1 MKMPFRIKRQRIVL
15 GFAVVL
21 AMTPSFPS
29 VAESLNAQAES
40 MFAGMANFT
49 APQAFKGQAM
59 NTYTAGSMFVRAPNK
74 TYQLLAATAPYLR
87 AGNGCS
93 GIDAFAGSFSH
104 ISADGF
110 KDMLKGITSALP
122 GVLFQLAIK
131 SVEPLLGDT
140 MEWFNS
146 IATMVNRANISSC
159 EAAKMAVY
167 EGYQMMGMATA
178 KNCEQI
184 AWLTGKAPDGAGAR
198 EYCKSTANVNN
209 VMAAADASPDQ
220 SIRDL
225 PPFRGNLV
233 WEALKK
239 MKHLD
244 NADREVIMSVT
255 GTTVYPQSYE
265 DGAKRPDPLAPADLK
280 TSTLLYA
287 EGGACGANK
296 IQVLSCGNDMA
307 SCLVPNYACRDFTP
321 MRKRVAEIM
330 DSLADKISAGDQ
342 SPTETEINFVNN
354 VPVPVYRILAAG
366 GTVNNSAVSESLR
379 AQFNDYVA
387 VEFVHAMMSRVVS
400 EAVNAG
406 LHNAK
411 LHPPQVEQLK
421 SHIDLARDFIRQL
434 NADRQVAAQ
443 KAQVATTII
452 QQVSQLERDLRA
464 SMPQQV
470 RDLLAYSALR

>member
-1 MKMPFRIKRQRIVL
+1 MTLTFTSRRAIVTAGVAL
-15 GFAVVL
+15 VL
-21 AMTPSFPS
+21 AMAPCLPSS
-29 VAESLNAQAES
+29 AESLQDQANS
-40 MFAGMANFT
+40 MFNGMVNTT
-49 APQAFKGQAM
+49 APQAFKGQTM
-59 NTYTAGSMFVRAPNK
+59 NTYTAGSMFVRTPNK
-74 TYQLLAATAPYLR
+74 TYQLLAAQAPYLR
-87 AGNGCS
+87 TGNGCS

-146 IATMVNRANISSC
+146 IQTMVNRANISSC
-159 EAAKMAVY
+159 ESAKMAVY
-167 EGYQMMGMATA
+167 EGYQMLGMATA

-184 AWLTGKAPDGAGAR
+184 AWLTGKAADGAAAR
-198 EYCKSTANVNN
+198 EYCKSAGNVNS
-209 VMAAADASPDQ
+209 VMAAASTDPNLKDIPA
-220 SIRDL
+220 
-225 PPFRGNLV
+225 FKGNLV
-233 WEALKK
+233 WQSLKK
-239 MKHLD
+239 MQHLD
-244 NADREVIMSVT
+244 DTDREVIMSVT
-255 GTTVYPQSYE
+255 GTTIYPEAS
-265 DGAKRPDPLAPADLK
+265 DGNSLPASLGPADLK

-287 EGGACGANK
+287 DGGPCGVNR
-296 IQVLSCGNDMA
+296 IQLLSCGSDTTD
-307 SCLVPNYACRDFTP
+307 CLNPTYSCRDFTS
-321 MRKRVAEIM
+321 MSKRVADIM
-330 DSLADKISAGDQ
+330 ATLADKIRAGNQAPSA
-342 SPTETEINFVNN
+342 TEINFVNN

-366 GTVNNSAVSESLR
+366 GTVKNSAISESLR

-387 VEFVHAMMSRVVS
+387 VEFVHAMMSRMVT
-400 EAVNAG
+400 EAMTVE

-411 LHPPQVEQLK
+411 LVPPQHEQLSK
-421 SHIDLARDFIRQL
+421 HVELARQFIQQL

-452 QQVSQLERDLRA
+452 QQVAQLERDLRA

>member
-1 MKMPFRIKRQRIVL
+1 MTLTFTPRRATLTAGIAL
-15 GFAVVL
+15 VL
-21 AMTPSFPS
+21 AMAPCLPSN
-29 VAESLNAQAES
+29 AESLQDQANS
-40 MFAGMANFT
+40 MFNGMVNTT
-49 APQAFKGQAM
+49 APQAFKGQTM
-59 NTYTAGSMFVRAPNK
+59 NTYTAGSMFVRTPNK
-74 TYQLLAATAPYLR
+74 TYQLLAAQAPYLR
-87 AGNGCS
+87 TGNGCS

-146 IATMVNRANISSC
+146 IQTMVNRANISSC

-167 EGYQMMGMATA
+167 EGYQMLGMATA

-184 AWLTGKAPDGAGAR
+184 AWLTGRAADGAAAR
-198 EYCKSTANVNN
+198 EYCKSAGNVNS
-209 VMAAADASPDQ
+209 VMAAASTDPNLKDIPA
-220 SIRDL
+220 
-225 PPFRGNLV
+225 FKGNLV
-233 WEALKK
+233 WQSLKK
-239 MKHLD
+239 MQHLD
-244 NADREVIMSVT
+244 DSDREVIMSVT
-255 GTTVYPQSYE
+255 GTTIYPQAS
-265 DGAKRPDPLAPADLK
+265 DGNNLPASLGPADLK

-287 EGGACGANK
+287 DSGPCGVNR
-296 IQVLSCGNDMA
+296 IQLLSCGSDTTD
-307 SCLVPNYACRDFTP
+307 CLNPTYSCRDFTS
-321 MRKRVAEIM
+321 MSKRVADIM
-330 DSLADKISAGDQ
+330 ASLADKIRAGNQAPSA
-342 SPTETEINFVNN
+342 TEINFVNN

-366 GTVNNSAVSESLR
+366 GTVKNSAISESLR

-387 VEFVHAMMSRVVS
+387 VEFVHAMMSRMVT
-400 EAVNAG
+400 EAMTVE

-411 LHPPQVEQLK
+411 LVPPQHEQLSK
-421 SHIDLARDFIRQL
+421 HVELARQFIQQL

-452 QQVSQLERDLRA
+452 QQVAQLERDLRA

>member
-1 MKMPFRIKRQRIVL
+1 MASCPP
-15 GFAVVL
+15 AY
-21 AMTPSFPS
+21 
-29 VAESLNAQAES
+29 AESLQSQAES
-40 MFAGMANFT
+40 MFTGMANVT
-49 APQAFKGQAM
+49 APQAFKGQTM
-59 NTYTAGSMFVRAPNK
+59 NTYTAGSMFVRVPNK
-74 TYQLLAATAPYLR
+74 TYQLLAAQAPYLR

-104 ISADGF
+104 ISAEGF

-167 EGYQMMGMATA
+167 EGYQMLGMATA

-184 AWLTGKAPDGAGAR
+184 AWLTGKASDGAAAR
-198 EYCKSTANVNN
+198 EYCKNTGNVDT
-209 VMAAADASPDQ
+209 VMASANASADPN
-220 SIRDL
+220 IKEL

-233 WEALKK
+233 WQSLKK
-239 MKHLD
+239 MPHLD
-244 NADREVIMSVT
+244 DSDREVIMSVT
-255 GTTVYPQSYE
+255 GTTIYPSDIHRRLQPSRLAGPGRPE
-265 DGAKRPDPLAPADLK
+265 NLHLALRRRRALRGQQDPAAELRRRHDGLP
-280 TSTLLYA
+280 
-287 EGGACGANK
+287 E
-296 IQVLSCGNDMA
+296 
-307 SCLVPNYACRDFTP
+307 PNLFLPRLHLH
-321 MRKRVAEIM
+321 E
-330 DSLADKISAGDQ
+330 SAGGGHHGLPGGQDQ
-342 SPTETEINFVNN
+342 RWQ
-354 VPVPVYRILAAG
+354 PVAHGDRDQLRQQRAGAGLPHPGGG
-366 GTVNNSAVSESLR
+366 GTVNNSAISESLR

-387 VEFVHAMMSRVVS
+387 VEFVHAMMSRMVN
-400 EAVNAG
+400 EAMNAG
-406 LHNAK
+406 LQNAK
-411 LHPPQVEQLK
+411 LLPPQTEQLRN
-421 SHIDLARDFIRQL
+421 HIDLARLFIQQL

-452 QQVSQLERDLRA
+452 QQVAQLERDLRA

>member
-1 MKMPFRIKRQRIVL
+1 M
-15 GFAVVL
+15 
-21 AMTPSFPS
+21 AMAPSLPS
-29 VAESLNAQAES
+29 NADSLQSQAES
-40 MFAGMANFT
+40 MFTGMANVT
-49 APQAFKGQAM
+49 APQAFKGQTM
-59 NTYTAGSMFVRAPNK
+59 NTYTAGSMFVRVPNK
-74 TYQLLAATAPYLR
+74 TYQLLSAQAPYLR

-104 ISADGF
+104 ISAEGF

-159 EAAKMAVY
+159 EGAKMAVY
-167 EGYQMMGMATA
+167 EGYQMLGMATA

-184 AWLTGKAPDGAGAR
+184 AWLTGKAKDGADAR
-198 EYCKSTANVNN
+198 EYCKNSGNVST
-209 VMAAADASPDQ
+209 VMAAADASADPNIK
-220 SIRDL
+220 SL
-225 PPFRGNLV
+225 PAFKGNLV
-233 WEALKK
+233 WQSLKK
-239 MKHLD
+239 MPHLD
-244 NADREVIMSVT
+244 DADREVIMSVT
-255 GTTVYPQSYE
+255 GTTVYSEAY
-265 DGAKRPDPLAPADLK
+265 DGNDQPGSFGPADLK

-287 EGGACGANK
+287 EGGPCGTNK
-296 IQVLSCGNDMA
+296 IQLLSCGGDTTD
-307 SCLVPNYACRDFTP
+307 CLNPTYACRDFTS
-321 MRKRVAEIM
+321 MSKRVADIM
-330 DSLADKISAGDQ
+330 ASLADKISAGDQ
-342 SPTETEINFVNN
+342 SPTATEINFVNN

-366 GTVNNSAVSESLR
+366 GTIRNSAVSESLR

-387 VEFVHAMMSRVVS
+387 VEFVHAMMSRMVG
-400 EAVNAG
+400 EAMNAG
-406 LHNAK
+406 LQNAK
-411 LHPPQVEQLK
+411 LIPPQMDQLK
-421 SHIDLARDFIRQL
+421 IHVDLAREFIRQL

-452 QQVSQLERDLRA
+452 QQVAQLERDLRA